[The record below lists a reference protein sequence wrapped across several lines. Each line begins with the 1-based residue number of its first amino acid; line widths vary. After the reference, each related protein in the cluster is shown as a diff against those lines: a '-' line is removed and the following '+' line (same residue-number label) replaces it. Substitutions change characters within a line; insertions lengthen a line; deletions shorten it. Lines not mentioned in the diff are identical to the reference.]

1 VKEVRPRAAVM
12 RQAVVVVHTAAGG
25 TPTALLDADPTPLT
39 ALLTTLRQR
48 GWGDVTVLTRS
59 QWESQVRTVVANRLP
74 VLGYRDVPE
83 ALQRLGDVLTAGS
96 GPVLLI
102 HGDVVVHS
110 EALGDVADDPRLRT
124 AVLTAADPAGT
135 LHVREGRVVSAGSR
149 EHRLDVADHAHLGV
163 VRIGAGER
171 GATAAVC
178 GDLAR
183 LARLRG
189 WTADPIDLVTVGLVR
204 RAGPVAAV
212 ALGGYC
218 WARPDSVEAARAAVR
233 ALETRDQWR
242 VRLDAAARPGDGFY
256 STFVV
261 RRLSKPL
268 TGVAVRQGWRP
279 NQITVVSLLIGLT
292 AAVCFALGGRG
303 WLLAGAILLQVSLV
317 VDCVDGE
324 VARFTRNF
332 SPLGAW
338 LDATSDRVKEYA
350 AYAGLAVGAATD
362 AWTLA
367 AAALALQVSR
377 HVVDFGFAVRQ
388 TQRRDASG
396 PHQPSLDNLDEL
408 DDPDRAGDRSLS
420 APDIAPVAED
430 VEVAQALGRG
440 AVQLS
445 ERTSGSPALL
455 WLKRVVIMPIG
466 ERWLVLSA
474 GAVLLGPRS
483 TLWLLLALSAIAAT
497 YTTSGRVL
505 RSVAD
510 G

>member
-1 VKEVRPRAAVM
+1 M
-12 RQAVVVVHTAAGG
+12 RQAVVVVHAAAGAG
-25 TPTALLDADPTPLT
+25 PAALLEGGPTPPATLLDA
-39 ALLTTLRQR
+39 LLTSLRRR
-48 GWGDVTVLTRS
+48 GWDDVTVLIRAG
-59 QWESQVRTVVANRLP
+59 WESGLRTAAVDSLP
-74 VLGYRDVPE
+74 VLAYRDVAE
-83 ALQRLGDVLTAGS
+83 ALHRVGDVLADGD

-102 HGDVVVHS
+102 HGDVVVHG
-110 EALGDVADDPRLRT
+110 EALGDVADDPRVRT
-124 AVLTAADPAGT
+124 AVLTAADPTGT
-135 LHVREGRVVSAGSR
+135 LQVSDGRVLAAGSQ
-149 EHRLDVADHAHLGV
+149 EHRLDGADHAHLGV
-163 VRIGAGER
+163 VRIGTAER
-171 GATAAVC
+171 AAAAAVC
-178 GDLAR
+178 RDLAR
-183 LARLRG
+183 LASHRG
-189 WTADPIDLVTVGLVR
+189 WTADPVDLVTVGLVR
-204 RAGPVAAV
+204 RAGPVSAV
-212 ALGGYC
+212 PLGGYC
-218 WARPDSVEAARAAVR
+218 WARPDSAEAARGAVR
-233 ALETRDQWR
+233 ALETTDQWQ

-268 TGVAVRQGWRP
+268 TGVAVRRGWRP

-292 AAVCFALGGRG
+292 AAACFALGGRG
-303 WLLAGAILLQVSLV
+303 WLLAGALLLQVSLV

-367 AAALALQVSR
+367 AAALALQVTR

-396 PHQPSLDNLDEL
+396 PHHPSLDGQDSLDPS
-408 DDPDRAGDRSLS
+408 DSRPLS
-420 APDIAPVAED
+420 APDVPPVAED
-430 VEVAQALGRG
+430 VEIAQALGRG

-445 ERTSGSPALL
+445 ERTSGTPALL

-474 GAVLLGPRS
+474 GAALLGPRP
-483 TLWLLLALSAIAAT
+483 TLWLLLALSAVAAT
-497 YTTSGRVL
+497 YTTSGRLL

-510 G
+510 A

>member
-1 VKEVRPRAAVM
+1 MAPVM
-12 RQAVVVVHTAAGG
+12 RQAVVVVHAAAGVG
-25 TPTALLDADPTPLT
+25 PAALLEGGPTPLET
-39 ALLTTLRQR
+39 LLTTLRHR
-48 GWGDVTVLTRS
+48 GWGDVTVLTRTG
-59 QWESQVRTVVANRLP
+59 WEPQLRTAVADSLP
-74 VLGYRDVPE
+74 VLAYRDVPD
-83 ALQRLGDVLTAGS
+83 ALHRVGDVLAAGD
-96 GPVLLI
+96 GPILLVQ
-102 HGDVVVHS
+102 GDVVVHA

-124 AVLTAADPAGT
+124 AVLTEPDPTGT
-135 LHVREGRVVSAGSR
+135 LQVRDGRVLAAGSQ
-149 EHRLDVADHAHLGV
+149 EHHLDRVDHAHLGV
-163 VRIGAGER
+163 VRIDADER
-171 GATAAVC
+171 AAAAVVC
-178 GDLAR
+178 RDLTR
-183 LARLRG
+183 LASQRG
-189 WTADPIDLVTVGLVR
+189 WTADPVELVTVGLVR

-212 ALGGYC
+212 PLGGYC
-218 WARPDSVEAARAAVR
+218 WARPDSPDAARAAVR
-233 ALETRDQWR
+233 ALDATDQWR
-242 VRLDAAARPGDGFY
+242 IRLDAAARPGDGFY

-268 TGVAVRQGWRP
+268 TGVAVRRGWRP

-292 AAVCFALGGRG
+292 AASCFALGGRG
-303 WLLAGAILLQVSLV
+303 WLLAGALLLQVSLV

-388 TQRRDASG
+388 TQRRDATG
-396 PHQPSLDNLDEL
+396 PHHHSLDTLDSDDSL
-408 DDPDRAGDRSLS
+408 DYAADRPLS
-420 APDIAPVAED
+420 APDVAPVAED
-430 VEVAQALGRG
+430 VEIAQALGRG

-445 ERTSGSPALL
+445 ERTSGTPALL

-474 GAVLLGPRS
+474 GAALLGPRP
-483 TLWLLLALSAIAAT
+483 TLWLLLALSAVAAT

-510 G
+510 A